1 MDAPAGKCRTPASR
15 LQTAARRGPL
25 SLVYALRAAVHAST
39 APRGAVSFRLM
50 RLVMRSPQLRR
61 IVFAYTVNR
70 FGGWFGLLALV
81 LATYDHTHRA
91 LAVSA
96 LLLASLGVPAL
107 VVPAVVARVEASR
120 RGRELSGLYIFEA
133 LVTAGLALLVGSFSL
148 WAVLGLVVLDGI
160 AALAASALLR
170 SEVARAARDWVAERA
185 AAGEPAPEDA
195 VEEAERAANAM
206 LNLGFSVSF
215 VAGPALAG
223 AIVALI
229 GASSA
234 LFIDAGSFLLCALL
248 LLDLHPHVQNAGGDS
263 VGARLRAAAGHI
275 ASAPMLRRLFIAE
288 FVALVFIETGAPIEV
303 SFVKSTLGAG
313 DTGVGVLLAMWG
325 AGGVVG
331 SVLFA
336 RMVRWPL
343 RVLLSAGSLAIGAAY
358 LGLAVAP
365 SLGLACVAGL
375 IGGVGNGMQWPS
387 MISGVQALTPPDLH
401 GRLMGAA
408 ESLGSICVSIGLP
421 LGGALVALSSPRTAF
436 VLVGAGAVAATAG
449 LLRVHTGG
457 GRPAAG
463 ATQLAETSAEPLLMS
478 LEEAAGPRSGAPVS
492 D

>member
-1 MDAPAGKCRTPASR
+1 
-15 LQTAARRGPL
+15 
-25 SLVYALRAAVHAST
+25 
-39 APRGAVSFRLM
+39 M

-120 RGRELSGLYIFEA
+120 RGHELSGLYVFEGV
-133 LVTAGLALLVGSFSL
+133 VTAGLALLMSSFSL
-148 WAVLGLVVLDGI
+148 LPVLGLVLLDGV

-170 SEVARAARDWVAERA
+170 SEVARAARDWVEERA
-185 AAGEPAPEDA
+185 AAGEPGLANGLEEA
-195 VEEAERAANAM
+195 AEEAERAANAM
-206 LNLGFSVSF
+206 LNLGFSLSF
-215 VAGPALAG
+215 VAGPAIGGVVVAAAG
-223 AIVALI
+223 APAALY
-229 GASSA
+229 
-234 LFIDAGSFLLCALL
+234 IDAASFLLCALL
-248 LLDLHPHVQNAGGDS
+248 LLDLHPHVENAGGDS
-263 VGARLRAAAGHI
+263 VGARIRAAAGHL
-275 ASAPMLRRLFIAE
+275 AAAPMLRRLFLAE
-288 FVALVFIETGAPIEV
+288 FAALLFIETGAPIEV

-313 DTGVGVLLAMWG
+313 DGGVGLLLAMWG

-331 SVLFA
+331 SVVFA

-343 RVLLSAGSLAIGAAY
+343 RILLSAGALAIGAAY
-358 LGLAVAP
+358 LGLAAAP
-365 SLGLACVAGL
+365 SLALACVAGL
-375 IGGVGNGMQWPS
+375 LGGVGNGMQWPS

-408 ESLGSICVSIGLP
+408 ESLGSVCVGLGLP

-436 VLVGAGAVAATAG
+436 VVVGVGAIAATAG
-449 LLRVHTGG
+449 LLRVHTA
-457 GRPAAG
+457 GRSEAAIEHSV
-463 ATQLAETSAEPLLMS
+463 ETSAEPVMMS
-478 LEEAAGPRSGAPVS
+478 LEEAAAPSDGARLP